1 MEQALHCYKA
11 NIFKALA
18 HPLRLAILDA
28 LRNGEKTVTQLQDL
42 TGGEQ
47 TTMSQHLVVLRTNHF
62 VTFRKE
68 GTLAYYRNEDPD
80 VYLLLDLGRQ
90 LYQRQLERQRDN
102 VMFQ

>member
-90 LYQRQLERQRDN
+90 LYKRQLERQRDN

>member
-1 MEQALHCYKA
+1 MEQRLHRYKA
-11 NIFKALA
+11 EIFKALA

-28 LRNGEKTVTQLQDL
+28 LRDGERTVTQLQDL

-47 TTMSQHLVVLRTNHF
+47 TTISQHLVVLRTNHF

-90 LYQRQLERQRDN
+90 LYNRQLERQRDN
-102 VMFQ
+102 VILR